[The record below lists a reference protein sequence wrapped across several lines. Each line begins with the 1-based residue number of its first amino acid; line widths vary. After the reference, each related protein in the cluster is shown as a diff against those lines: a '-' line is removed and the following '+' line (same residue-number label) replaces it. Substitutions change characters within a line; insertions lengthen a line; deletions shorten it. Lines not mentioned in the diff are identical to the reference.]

1 MQFKYSDSNKRY
13 YTLDY
18 FYKHKFNS
26 KVFKVSLNAGFSC
39 PNKDGTKGYGGC
51 IYCSKLGSGDYAGDK
66 TEPLVEQFNK
76 VKEIMNHK
84 WPNSKYIAYFQANT
98 NTYAPVEVLKEKYES
113 VMYLDNV
120 IGLNIATRPDAI
132 SDECLE
138 YLSELNN
145 KTYLTVELGLQTIH
159 EETSKLINRG
169 HDLKCFND
177 MVKKLRDRNI
187 NVVVHIINGLPY
199 ETKKMMLET
208 AKYLSDLDI
217 QGIKIH
223 MLHILKDTALAN
235 LYEKEHFH
243 VLTREEYVD
252 IVCSQLELLRD
263 DIVIHRI
270 TGDPNPNDLIEPT
283 WLIKKFGVLNE
294 IDKEMVKRDSY
305 QGQLKKYS
313 Q

>member
-51 IYCSKLGSGDYAGDK
+51 IYCSKLGSGDYAGK
-66 TEPLVEQFNK
+66 VEKSLIEQFNE
-76 VKEIMNHK
+76 VKEIMLKK

-98 NTYAPVEVLKEKYES
+98 NTYAPVEELKEKYES
-113 VMYLDNV
+113 VINLDNV
-120 IGLNIATRPDAI
+120 IGISIATRPDSI
-132 SDECLE
+132 TDECLN
-138 YLSELNN
+138 YLEKLS
-145 KTYLTVELGLQTIH
+145 KRTYLTIELGLQTIH
-159 EETSKLINRG
+159 ERTSKLINRG
-169 HDLKCFND
+169 HDLKCFED
-177 MVKKLRDRNI
+177 MLSKLREKNI

-199 ETKKMMLET
+199 ENKEMMLET
-208 AKYLSDLDI
+208 AKYLSNLDI

-235 LYEKEHFH
+235 LYEKERFH
-243 VLTREEYVD
+243 ILTREEYVD
-252 IVCSQLELLRD
+252 IVCSQLEFLRE
-263 DIVIHRI
+263 DIVIHRV
-270 TGDPNPNDLIEPT
+270 TGDPNPSDLIEPS

-294 IDKEMVKRDSY
+294 IDKEMSKRETY
-305 QGQLKKYS
+305 QGKKYP

>member
-66 TEPLVEQFNK
+66 TEPLIEQFNK

-169 HDLKCFND
+169 HDLKCFDD
-177 MVKKLRDRNI
+177 MVKKLRNRNI

-199 ETKKMMLET
+199 ETKEMMLET

-235 LYEKEHFH
+235 LYDKEHFH
-243 VLTREEYVD
+243 VLAREEYVD

-305 QGQLKKYS
+305 QGKLKKYS

>member
-51 IYCSKLGSGDYAGDK
+51 IYCSKLGSGDYAGDE

-98 NTYAPVEVLKEKYES
+98 NTYAPIEVLKEKYES

-138 YLSELNN
+138 YLSELNY

-199 ETKKMMLET
+199 ETKEMMLET

-235 LYEKEHFH
+235 LYDKEHFH

-305 QGQLKKYS
+305 QGKLKKYS